1 MPDSATPHD
10 AQRPR
15 HPSAEEDEA
24 GPARRGGLAELRDIL
39 FHAERDELLA
49 LRERVHDFGQRAR
62 DVGEVLPEA
71 VRLRGEEGID
81 EQLTEALRP
90 TVERTLK
97 ESVERDPQVVAE
109 ALFPAMG
116 PSIRRATTEYFKA
129 LAQSFDQA
137 MPHSFSIQGLR
148 WRIEA
153 IRTGKSFSEVAL
165 LHSLVYRVEQ
175 AFLFHRQTGLLL
187 HRVVAPEVAAMDPD
201 MMAGMM
207 AALQDYARDSF
218 HAGKSDALESFEV
231 GEFNA
236 WVEQGP
242 KAVLVAVIRGQAPQA
257 YRLKLREVLER
268 VHALFG
274 KRLDEFSGDASAFD
288 ATENLLIESFASQR
302 REHTMP
308 PPRPYFTYSLATVAV
323 LFLGWQAYLRVQD
336 WRWGRFVDVLRGQPG
351 YTITSFHRGWFS
363 RYYEIRGMRDPQSE
377 DPIALLGKQGLDP
390 TLADLQ
396 LGRYYALDDALV
408 AKRAAALL
416 APPAGV
422 RLTVESGVLRA
433 RGEASPDWI
442 RELESRAVLIAGVK
456 SVDTAG
462 VLFPGQS
469 DFVRARGELAGTR
482 IQFNEGSAEIRP
494 DQRAAFE
501 NAAAILKTLDALA
514 QGMGEEL
521 SVEVVGHTDSTGP
534 DATNQRLGQYRATRA
549 VQALERAGLRAS
561 IFHLRSAGSG
571 EPLAG
576 EGSEAE
582 RQINRCVTFR
592 ALRPATGARP

>member
-1 MPDSATPHD
+1 MPDSASPHD
-10 AQRPR
+10 PERPR
-15 HPSAEEDEA
+15 KATAAEDEA
-24 GPARRGGLAELRDIL
+24 GLAELRDIL

-97 ESVERDPQVVAE
+97 ESVERDPQIVAE

-116 PSIRRATTEYFKA
+116 PSIRRAITEYFRT
-129 LAQSFDQA
+129 LVQTFDQA
-137 MPHSFSIQGLR
+137 MQHSFSIQGIR

-153 IRTGKSFSEVAL
+153 LRTGKSFSEVAL

-187 HRVVAPEVAAMDPD
+187 HNVVAPEVAALDPD
-201 MMAGMM
+201 MMAGLMS
-207 AALQDYARDSF
+207 ALQDYARDSF
-218 HAGKSDALESFEV
+218 HAGKNEALESFAV
-231 GEFNA
+231 GEFNC

-242 KAVLVAVIRGQAPQA
+242 KALLVAVIRGDAPQG

-268 VHALFG
+268 VHAVYG
-274 KRLDEFSGDASAFD
+274 RRLEEFSGDASAFD
-288 ATENLLIESFASQR
+288 PAADLLAESFASQR
-302 REHTMP
+302 REHVMP
-308 PPRPYFTYSLATVAV
+308 APRPYFVYSLATVAV
-323 LFLGWQAYLRVQD
+323 LFVVWRVFLGVQD
-336 WRWGRFVDVLRGQPG
+336 WRWGRFVDVLREQPG
-351 YTITSFHRGWFS
+351 YTITSFHRGWFT

-377 DPIALLGKQGLDP
+377 DPFVLLEKQGLDP
-390 TLADLQ
+390 TLADFQ

-408 AKRAAALL
+408 TKRARGLL
-416 APPAGV
+416 APPEEV
-422 RLTVESGVLRA
+422 TLRVESGVLRV
-433 RGEASPDWI
+433 RGEAQAEWI
-442 RELESRAVLIAGVK
+442 RQLDSRAPMIAGVRK
-456 SVDTAG
+456 VDTSG
-462 VLFPGQS
+462 LLLPGQS
-469 DFVRARGELAGTR
+469 EFVRTRGELAGSR
-482 IQFNEGSAEIRP
+482 ILFSEGSAEVRA
-494 DQRAAFE
+494 DQREAFDRLAE
-501 NAAAILKTLDALA
+501 ELKRLGRLA
-514 QGMGEEL
+514 QEMGEEL

-534 DATNQRLGQYRATRA
+534 DAVNQRLGQYRAAR
-549 VQALERAGLRAS
+549 VIQALTRAGLRAS
-561 IFHLRSAGSG
+561 IFQVRSVGST

-592 ALRPATGARP
+592 VVRPAPGAQP

>member
-10 AQRPR
+10 PR
-15 HPSAEEDEA
+15 RSRHSSAEEDE
-24 GPARRGGLAELRDIL
+24 RELSELRDIL

-71 VRLRGEEGID
+71 VRLRGEEGTD

-116 PSIRRATTEYFKA
+116 PSIRRAITEYFKT
-129 LAQSFDQA
+129 LVQSFDQA
-137 MPHSFSIQGLR
+137 MQHSFSVQGIR

-187 HRVVAPEVAAMDPD
+187 HRVVAPEVAAMDAD

-218 HAGKSDALESFEV
+218 HAGKDEALKEFEV

-242 KAVLVAVIRGQAPQA
+242 KAVLVAVIRGQAPQG

-268 VHALFG
+268 VHATFG
-274 KRLDEFSGDASAFD
+274 KRLDEFSGEASAFD
-288 ATENLLIESFASQR
+288 ATENQLIESFASQR
-302 REHTMP
+302 REHAMP
-308 PPRPYFTYSLATVAV
+308 PPRPYFTYSLATVV
-323 LFLGWQAYLRVQD
+323 LLFLGWQAYLGVQD
-336 WRWGRFVDVLRGQPG
+336 WRWRRFVDALREQPG
-351 YTITSFHRGWFS
+351 YTITSFRRGWFS

-377 DPIALLGKQGLDP
+377 DPIVLLEKQGLNP

-408 AKRAAALL
+408 AKRATALL
-416 APPAGV
+416 SPPAGA
-422 RLTVESGVLRA
+422 RLTVESGVLRV
-433 RGEASPDWI
+433 RGEAPVDWI
-442 RELESRAVLIAGVK
+442 RQMESRAVLISGVK
-456 SVDTAG
+456 AVDTSG
-462 VLFPGQS
+462 LLLPGQS
-469 DFVRARGELAGTR
+469 DFVRARGELGGAR
-482 IQFNEGSAEIRP
+482 IQFSEGAAELRA
-494 DQRAAFE
+494 DQRAALE
-501 NAAAILKTLDALA
+501 TVAAILKTLDGLA

-521 SVEVVGHTDSTGP
+521 SVEAVGHTDSSGP
-534 DATNQRLGQYRATRA
+534 DATNQRLGMYRATRV
-549 VQALERAGLRAS
+549 VQALERSGLRAA
-561 IFHLRSAGSG
+561 IFHLRSAGSA

-592 ALRPATGARP
+592 VLRPAAGAHP

>member
-10 AQRPR
+10 PRRPR
-15 HPSAEEDEA
+15 NPSAEEDETS
-24 GPARRGGLAELRDIL
+24 LAELRDIL
-39 FHAERDELLA
+39 FHTERDQLVA
-49 LRERVHDFGQRAR
+49 LRERVQDFGQRAR

-71 VRLRGEEGID
+71 VRLLGEEGA
-81 EQLTEALRP
+81 EAQLTEALRP

-116 PSIRRATTEYFKA
+116 PSIRRAITEYFKT
-129 LAQSFDQA
+129 LVQSFDQA
-137 MPHSFSIQGLR
+137 MQHSFSIQGIR

-153 IRTGKSFSEVAL
+153 MRTGKSFSEVAL

-207 AALQDYARDSF
+207 SALQDYARDSF
-218 HAGKSDALESFEV
+218 HAGKDDALNEFEV

-242 KAVLVAVIRGQAPQA
+242 KALLVAVIRGQAPQA

-268 VHALFG
+268 VHATFG
-274 KRLDEFSGDASAFD
+274 KRLDEFQGDASAFD
-288 ATENLLIESFASQR
+288 ATENQLIESFASQR
-302 REHTMP
+302 REHSMP
-308 PPRPYFTYSLATVAV
+308 PPRPYFTYSLATVVV
-323 LFLGWQAYLRVQD
+323 LFLGWEAYLGVQD
-336 WRWGRFVDVLRGQPG
+336 WRWGRFVEVLREQPG

-377 DPIALLGKQGLDP
+377 DPFGLLEKQGLDP
-390 TLADLQ
+390 TLADLR

-416 APPAGV
+416 APPAGA
-422 RLTVESGVLRA
+422 RLSVESGVLRV
-433 RGEASPDWI
+433 RGEAPPDWI
-442 RELESRAVLIAGVK
+442 RQVESRASLIAGVK
-456 SVDTAG
+456 AVDTSA
-462 VLFPGQS
+462 VLLPGQS
-469 DFVRARGELAGTR
+469 DFVRARGELAGAR
-482 IQFNEGSAEIRP
+482 IQFSEGSAEIRAG
-494 DQRAAFE
+494 QRAAFE
-501 NAAAILKTLDALA
+501 NVVAIVKTLDHLA
-514 QGMGEEL
+514 QEMGEEL
-521 SVEVVGHTDSTGP
+521 SVEAVGHTDSTGP
-534 DATNQRLGQYRATRA
+534 DAANQRLGQYRATRA
-549 VQALERAGLRAS
+549 VQTLERGGLRAA
-561 IFHLRSAGSG
+561 IFHLRSAGSS

-582 RQINRCVTFR
+582 REINRCVTFR
-592 ALRPATGARP
+592 VLRPAAGAHP